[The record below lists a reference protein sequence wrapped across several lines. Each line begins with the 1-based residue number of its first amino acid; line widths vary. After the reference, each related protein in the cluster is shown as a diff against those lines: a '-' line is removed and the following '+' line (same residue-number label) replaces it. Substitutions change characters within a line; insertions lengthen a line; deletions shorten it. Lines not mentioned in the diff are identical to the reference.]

1 MTGTQTIAAIGPH
14 PGLLVGDL
22 LRLEIRGSLTVADVA
37 ALQRAVRE
45 VLDAHDSCFLLA
57 DLTHMTGL
65 EAEARRLMAQ
75 WSKDHTEQVSGVALY
90 GCNFATRALLTLTLN
105 AIKFLGQQQ
114 VPTVFVRDEAEGRA
128 WIEGRRALL
137 PGGAV

>member
-1 MTGTQTIAAIGPH
+1 MAAIGPH
-14 PGLLVGDL
+14 PGSLTGDL
-22 LRLEIRGSLTVADVA
+22 LRLEVRGGLAVADVA
-37 ALQRAVRE
+37 ALRAAARE
-45 VLDAHDSCFLLA
+45 VLEAHGSCFLLA
-57 DLTHMTGL
+57 DLAHMTGI

-75 WSKDHTEQVSGVALY
+75 WSKNHTEQVSGVALY

-128 WIEGRRALL
+128 WIEARRALL